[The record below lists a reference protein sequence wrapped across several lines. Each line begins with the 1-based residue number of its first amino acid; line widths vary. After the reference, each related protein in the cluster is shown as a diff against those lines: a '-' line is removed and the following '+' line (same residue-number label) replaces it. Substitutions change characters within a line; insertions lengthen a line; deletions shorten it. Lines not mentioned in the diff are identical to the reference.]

1 MKSYKRSAQQEKI
14 LLGMELV
21 YERLIQFKKSVNSEL
36 VVMKDN
42 QIVRI
47 KP

>member
-1 MKSYKRSAQQEKI
+1 MKNFKRSEQQQKI
-14 LLGMELV
+14 LQGMELV
-21 YERLIQFKKSVNSEL
+21 YIRLIEFKKRINSEL

-42 QIVRI
+42 QIVRV

>member
-1 MKSYKRSAQQEKI
+1 MKNFKRSEQQQKTLE
-14 LLGMELV
+14 GVELV
-21 YERLIQFKKSVNSEL
+21 YIRLIEFKKRINSEL

-42 QIVRI
+42 QIVRL

>member
-1 MKSYKRSAQQEKI
+1 MKEYKRTEHQQKILNGMEKI
-14 LLGMELV
+14 
-21 YERLIQFKKSVNSEL
+21 YEKLIEFKKRANSEL

>member
-1 MKSYKRSAQQEKI
+1 MKSFKTTEQQQKI
-14 LLGMELV
+14 LQGMELV
-21 YERLIQFKKSVNSEL
+21 YLRLIEFKKRSNSEL
-36 VVMKDN
+36 VIMKDN